1 MMGKRV
7 MGRKSGYAEEEGDA
21 GAGAIGSAAAAAAVA
36 GKEKGFLLT
45 TWAVKYA
52 ER

>member
-21 GAGAIGSAAAAAAVA
+21 GAGAIGSAAAAAVA